1 MPMDFKPSL
10 FSEILDQYEGPLLR
24 YVRQIVAGRLEKA
37 QEIVQETFLKLWKED
52 FRKIQSYY
60 PQWLYRVAR
69 NQAISEYR
77 KEAQMKNYV
86 EQHNGEGADL
96 PLMLPEEL
104 VQKNEV
110 FKAVAS
116 LPTKEKEAVILK
128 FQEGLSYAEI
138 GAVMGISISH
148 VGVLIHQGVQTLRKA
163 LAAGGGL

>member
-1 MPMDFKPSL
+1 MADFKSNL
-10 FSEILDQYEGPLLR
+10 FAEILDKFEGPLLR

-52 FRKIQSYY
+52 FHKIQSYY

-77 KEAQMKNYV
+77 KEAQMKNFIG
-86 EQHNGEGADL
+86 QQNGEGADL
-96 PLMLPEEL
+96 PLMLPEDL

-110 FKAVAS
+110 FKAVAG
-116 LPTKEKEAVILK
+116 LPAKEKEAVILK

-138 GAVMGISISH
+138 GEVMGISVSH
-148 VGVLIHQGVQTLRKA
+148 VGVLIHQGVQTLRQA
-163 LAAGGGL
+163 LGTGGGQ